1 MVVEEP
7 NDLLFY
13 SKEQL
18 NYIMTAHNLCF
29 ITSEN

>member
-18 NYIMTAHNLCF
+18 KYITKAHNLCF
-29 ITSEN
+29 ITPEN